1 MPLAIQSMQMNAV
14 IVSIATYM
22 LRFDNMPAME
32 SWKSPAMP
40 VNQSSQVM
48 PSTKSVTHA
57 SAMTWNW

>member
-1 MPLAIQSMQMNAV
+1 
-14 IVSIATYM
+14 
-22 LRFDNMPAME
+22 MPATE

-40 VNQSSQVM
+40 VNQFSHVM

>member
-1 MPLAIQSMQMNAV
+1 
-14 IVSIATYM
+14 M
-22 LRFDNMPAME
+22 LRFDSMPATE

-48 PSTKSVTHA
+48 PSTKSVIHA